1 MLAYPRIRMRRN
13 RKAPWCRELLAEVH
27 LKPSDF
33 IMPLFIIDGINK
45 VDVIPMMPDVFRYTI
60 DKAIDKIKSLYDN
73 GIQAVMLFPY
83 IEQNL
88 KTLMGN
94 EAMNSNN
101 LISRAIKEIKKSVPN
116 IGVIADVALDPY
128 TSHGHDG
135 ILDINEDVNNDE
147 TVKLLIQ
154 QALILADAGVD
165 AVAPSDMMDGRIG
178 LIRDAFEANGY
189 NHTQIFSY
197 SAKFHSSLYTPFR
210 DAIGS
215 KNNLG
220 TKNKKSYFLDYRNNS
235 EALAEIELDIT
246 EGADTIIIKPASIYL
261 DIIALARAKFPHIP
275 IFAYHVSGEYAM
287 LTNMAACGIA
297 SERDIVLETM
307 YALKRSGARNI
318 ITYYADKVVD
328 WEQINSF

>member
-1 MLAYPRIRMRRN
+1 MRRN
-13 RKAPWCRELLAEVH
+13 RKAQWCRELLAEVR

-33 IMPLFIIDGINK
+33 IMPLFIIDGVNK
-45 VDVIPMMPDVFRYTI
+45 IDMIPMMPNVFRYTI
-60 DKAIDKIKSLYDN
+60 DKAIDKIKSLYDM

-88 KTLMGN
+88 KSMMGH

-101 LISRAIKEIKKSVPN
+101 LISRAIKEIKKHVPN

-135 ILDINEDVNNDE
+135 ILDANEDVDNDE

-165 AVAPSDMMDGRIG
+165 AVSPSDMMDGRIG
-178 LIRDAFEANGY
+178 LIRDAFEANKY
-189 NHTQIFSY
+189 YHTQIFAY

-210 DAIGS
+210 EAIGS

-220 TKNKKSYFLDYRNNS
+220 KKNKKGYFLDYRNNN
-235 EALAEIELDIT
+235 EALVEIELDIA

-275 IFAYHVSGEYAM
+275 LFAYHVSGEYAM
-287 LTNMAACGIA
+287 LTHMAERGIA
-297 SERDIVLETM
+297 SEMDIVLETM
-307 YALKRSGARNI
+307 YALKRAGARNI
-318 ITYYADKVVD
+318 ITYYADRVVH
-328 WEQINSF
+328 WEHTSVF